1 LRISIPGQYI
11 EVCKPHIGIIADQEK
26 QILKFLY
33 LGVCIGGFRRI
44 YIDKEIVDKLI
55 LRVIKRGYFSSKV
68 NDSFPV
74 GFYIFIYFGEV
85 ITYGEVY
92 ILLSPQLLFDF
103 LRNIR
108 IVEQTNP

>member
-1 LRISIPGQYI
+1 M
-11 EVCKPHIGIIADQEK
+11 CKPHIGIIADQEK

-74 GFYIFIYFGEV
+74 GYDPVPGDP
-85 ITYGEVY
+85 
-92 ILLSPQLLFDF
+92 LSPEVLTYAVLC
-103 LRNIR
+103 RC
-108 IVEQTNP
+108 